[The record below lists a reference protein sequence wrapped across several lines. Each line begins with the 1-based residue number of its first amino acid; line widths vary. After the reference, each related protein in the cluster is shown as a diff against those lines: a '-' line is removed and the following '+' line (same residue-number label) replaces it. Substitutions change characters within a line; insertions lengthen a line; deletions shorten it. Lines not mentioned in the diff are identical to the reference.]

1 MDNQEIP
8 EMNIQKKYSSQE
20 NSSKEKGAPSG
31 KEIEK
36 VKKDLDKLKEFIVKK
51 FKFVKAIGILP
62 TQSIKYFIEE
72 EEVPK
77 DSGEKIHLYVV
88 VPDENV
94 KEIPKMMEQIIPEID
109 KIKDKQKVW
118 IQIKALSEIW
128 EMCFDSKFELSS
140 AVAVSYPLF
149 DTGILSSLRVAEI
162 HKSLVLQKFEKYVV
176 SYVMGGSLIRGDVNE
191 NSDVDTFVIINDTDV
206 KRMPRLELKERLTSI
221 IYQYIGEASALAG
234 VSSEKLNVQVYL
246 LTDFWDSVKDA
257 NPVMFTFIRD
267 GIPIYDRG
275 TFMPWKALLNMGKL
289 KPSPEAIEMF
299 MRSGERTREVVD
311 RRMLDAMLDIYW
323 SIITPSQA
331 LLMLAGCPP
340 PAPKYVVR
348 EMEEQFV
355 KKEKLLEKK
364 YINTLDKIVKLYK
377 SFEYKKLKSIS
388 GKEIDQLIK
397 DSEEYMKRLSEL
409 RKQIENSS
417 SKKTIE
423 RIYEDLMKVLKAIL
437 GNYSLEKIIKE
448 FEKNLIKTAK
458 LTNQHLRILNE
469 IISVRN
475 EAKKGKIDINKIDKT
490 RREASILM
498 NALLEYSQRKE
509 FACLDRSR
517 INLEYGENKKA
528 QLLLVK
534 DSSFIFYED
543 KIKKITNKIED
554 SNSEEVSSLLEKQ
567 NPEEDKKISP
577 QLFEKVKSLI
587 GEFKIIF

>member
-275 TFMPWKALLNMGKL
+275 TFMPWKALLKMGKL

>member
-1 MDNQEIP
+1 
-8 EMNIQKKYSSQE
+8 
-20 NSSKEKGAPSG
+20 
-31 KEIEK
+31 
-36 VKKDLDKLKEFIVKK
+36 
-51 FKFVKAIGILP
+51 
-62 TQSIKYFIEE
+62 
-72 EEVPK
+72 
-77 DSGEKIHLYVV
+77 
-88 VPDENV
+88 
-94 KEIPKMMEQIIPEID
+94 
-109 KIKDKQKVW
+109 
-118 IQIKALSEIW
+118 
-128 EMCFDSKFELSS
+128 
-140 AVAVSYPLF
+140 
-149 DTGILSSLRVAEI
+149 
-162 HKSLVLQKFEKYVV
+162 
-176 SYVMGGSLIRGDVNE
+176 
-191 NSDVDTFVIINDTDV
+191 
-206 KRMPRLELKERLTSI
+206 
-221 IYQYIGEASALAG
+221 
-234 VSSEKLNVQVYL
+234 
-246 LTDFWDSVKDA
+246 
-257 NPVMFTFIRD
+257 
-267 GIPIYDRG
+267 
-275 TFMPWKALLNMGKL
+275 
-289 KPSPEAIEMF
+289 
-299 MRSGERTREVVD
+299 
-311 RRMLDAMLDIYW
+311 MLDIYW

-437 GNYSLEKIIKE
+437 GNHSVEKILKE
-448 FEKNLIKTAK
+448 FDKNLIKTAK
-458 LTNQHLRILNE
+458 LTNQHSRILSE

-475 EAKKGKIDINKIDKT
+475 ETKKGKIDINKIDKT

-534 DSSFIFYED
+534 DLSFIFYED
-543 KIKKITNKIED
+543 KIKKITNKIQD

-567 NPEEDKKISP
+567 NPEEEKKISP

>member
-20 NSSKEKGAPSG
+20 NSSKEKGAPSE

-36 VKKDLDKLKEFIVKK
+36 IKKDLDKLKDFILKK

-62 TQSIKYFIEE
+62 TQSIKYFIDE

-77 DSGEKIHLYVV
+77 DSESKIHLSVII
-88 VPDENV
+88 PDENI
-94 KEIPKMMEQIIPEID
+94 KEVPKMMEQIIPEIE

-118 IQIKALSEIW
+118 VQIKALSEIW

-206 KRMPRLELKERLTSI
+206 KRMPRLELKERLTNI
-221 IYQYIGEASALAG
+221 IYQYIAEASALAG

-340 PAPKYVVR
+340 PAPKHVVR

-437 GNYSLEKIIKE
+437 GNYSVEKIIKE

-498 NALLEYSQRKE
+498 NSLLEYSQRKE

-534 DSSFIFYED
+534 DLSFIFYED

-587 GEFKIIF
+587 GDFKIIF